1 MDGNGTKPAGYFTRC
16 AAAAAPPFCLRTTTT
31 PVLVH
36 TQEFETSIID
46 VAGNLSVP
54 GCSETDDIAKYL
66 GMSTKEVHDAR
77 AHKNVRVHADPLPPC
92 ALPPCELTVD
102 APDDRARH
110 DGCGAMPR
118 GAGQVSRRAERDVR
132 HELGHAARA
141 RAVCVGVE
149 ALLPLGFRQSIVA
162 PD

>member
-1 MDGNGTKPAGYFTRC
+1 MATEPSQRATLQG
-16 AAAAAPPFCLRTTTT
+16 APPPPLPLFAFEPPQVL
-31 PVLVH
+31 LVH